1 MGEAAERQ
9 KAYADWQK
17 AQAER
22 ERTHAEWQK
31 GYEEWQ
37 KANAE
42 WQKADA
48 QWKEDYAD
56 WQKADAEW
64 QKGYE
69 EWQKKNEAGAATP
82 SGAAVVMDV
91 PDSTAMPGA
100 VCPLPI
106 MHHDQIVLGHGSGGK
121 LSAEL
126 LESIFLPA
134 FSNPTLDK
142 LDDQAVLQIGSARLA
157 FTTDSFVVTPIFFP
171 GGDIGRLAI
180 NGTVNDLAMSGA
192 RPLYVAAAFILEEGL
207 STDELRRIVQSMREA
222 AKDAG
227 VQLVT
232 GDTKVVNRGKGDK
245 IFISTTGIGVVE
257 RAVNISAD
265 RAQPGDQIILSGYIG
280 DHGMAI
286 LSQRENLEFEGV
298 IESDCAAL
306 HTLVDDMLDVC
317 LDVRCL
323 RDPTRGG
330 VATVLNEIAGRS
342 KVGMV
347 LRETEI
353 PVRDTV
359 RGACEILG
367 LDPLY
372 VANEGKLIAIVP
384 PNSATAILERMRQ
397 HPLGRDARM
406 VGEVVAEHSGMVLMA
421 TEIGGTRVVDTL
433 FGEQLPRIC

>member
-1 MGEAAERQ
+1 MS
-9 KAYADWQK
+9 
-17 AQAER
+17 QAVLKIPPLFE
-22 ERTHAEWQK
+22 
-31 GYEEWQ
+31 
-37 KANAE
+37 NA
-42 WQKADA
+42 
-48 QWKEDYAD
+48 
-56 WQKADAEW
+56 
-64 QKGYE
+64 
-69 EWQKKNEAGAATP
+69 
-82 SGAAVVMDV
+82 S
-91 PDSTAMPGA
+91 STDGLPGA
-100 VCPLPI
+100 SCPLPI
-106 MHHDQIVLGHGSGGK
+106 MQQEKIVLGHGSGGK
-121 LSAEL
+121 LTAQL
-126 LESIFLPA
+126 IESVFLPA
-134 FSNPTLDK
+134 FGNPQLDK
-142 LDDQAVLQIGSARLA
+142 LDDQAVLQVNGSRLA

-192 RPLYVAAAFILEEGL
+192 RPLYLAAAFILEEGL
-207 STDELRRIVQSMREA
+207 PTEELRRVVRSMSEA
-222 AKDAG
+222 AASAG

-245 IFISTTGIGVVE
+245 IFVSTTGIGVIE
-257 RAVNISAD
+257 KPVNISAHHA
-265 RAQPGDQIILSGYIG
+265 RAGDKIILSGYIG

-306 HTLVDDMLDVC
+306 HQLVSDMLDVT

-330 VATVLNEIAGRS
+330 VATVLHEIANHSR
-342 KVGMV
+342 VGML

-372 VANEGKLIAIVP
+372 VANEGKLVAVVP
-384 PNSATAILERMRQ
+384 ADSAELLVERMRQ
-397 HPLGRDARM
+397 NPLGGDSRII
-406 VGEVVAEHSGMVLMA
+406 GEVVSEHPGMVLMK
-421 TEIGGTRVVDTL
+421 TEIGGTRVLDTL

>member
-1 MGEAAERQ
+1 MVNPGTKEKRIAEPEVQ
-9 KAYADWQK
+9 S
-17 AQAER
+17 
-22 ERTHAEWQK
+22 
-31 GYEEWQ
+31 
-37 KANAE
+37 
-42 WQKADA
+42 
-48 QWKEDYAD
+48 
-56 WQKADAEW
+56 
-64 QKGYE
+64 
-69 EWQKKNEAGAATP
+69 ATP
-82 SGAAVVMDV
+82 GA
-91 PDSTAMPGA
+91 S
-100 VCPLPI
+100 CPLPI
-106 MHHDQIVLGHGSGGK
+106 LHHDHIVLGHGSGGK

-126 LESIFLPA
+126 LEGVFLPA

-142 LDDQAVLQIGSARLA
+142 LDDQAVLQLGNTRLA

-192 RPLYVAAAFILEEGL
+192 RPLYLAAAFILEEGL
-207 STDELRRIVQSMREA
+207 STDELRRIVQSMSEA

-232 GDTKVVNRGKGDK
+232 GDTKVVNKGKGDK
-245 IFISTTGIGVVE
+245 IFISTTGIGVIE
-257 RAVNISAD
+257 RPVNISAD
-265 RAQPGDQIILSGYIG
+265 RARPGDQIILSGYIG

-306 HTLVDDMLDVC
+306 HRLVDDMLEVSTDI
-317 LDVRCL
+317 RML

-342 KVGMV
+342 NVGM
-347 LRETEI
+347 LLQETEI
-353 PVRDTV
+353 PVRETV
-359 RGACEILG
+359 RGACELLG

-372 VANEGKLIAIVP
+372 VANEGKLVAIVP
-384 PNSATAILERMRQ
+384 AESADAMVGRMRQ
-397 HPLGRDARM
+397 NPLGQDAR
-406 VGEVVAEHSGMVLMA
+406 VIGKVTDEHPGMVLME